1 MPGLR
6 LSDLAPS
13 AIRRHV
19 FFRHTYYLQAP
30 FLYGDPNASWAVD
43 PERLKTP
50 EAWKAFLKS
59 QNIRWIVRD
68 PEYPEAIAEPLVR
81 LEQAGNLMPIAQ
93 AELSEFEGMRI
104 LGVRKMRLVV
114 ILRITE
120 AAALSAEYPQLPESK
135 P

>member
-50 EAWKAFLKS
+50 EAC
-59 QNIRWIVRD
+59 WIVRD

-81 LEQAGNLMPIAQ
+81 LEQAGNHMPIAQ